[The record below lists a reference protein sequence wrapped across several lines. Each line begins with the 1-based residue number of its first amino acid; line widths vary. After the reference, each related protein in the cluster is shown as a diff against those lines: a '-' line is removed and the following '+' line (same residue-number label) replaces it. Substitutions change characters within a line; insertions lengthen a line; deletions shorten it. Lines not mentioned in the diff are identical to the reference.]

1 MSTDAFLSMFGVR
14 EAHDPIDP
22 MKAAQSARRGAL
34 PRRFYREAQAEW
46 RCGHWHLLLDG
57 KAAKTP
63 KRIALAVTNRAVAE
77 ALAAEWNAQADV
89 LDPLHMPL
97 TRLVNAALDG
107 VADEAEAVR
116 ADIVRYAGTDLI
128 CYRAASPIELAE
140 RQARIWDP
148 ILGWAKATLGVRL
161 KTAAGIVHVTQA
173 DGELSRVAAAVAT
186 VPSPVPLAA
195 LSTVTTL
202 GGSAMIA
209 LALAHRALAPDEA
222 WAATHVDEHYQAEV
236 WGADHEALQRQQHRR
251 REFDAAALALASW
264 QTASAQE

>member
-14 EAHDPIDP
+14 EAHEPIDP

-46 RCGHWHLLLDG
+46 RGDHWHLLLDG

-63 KRIALAVTNRAVAE
+63 KRLALAVTDRAVAE
-77 ALAAEWNAQADV
+77 ALAAEWSAQADI

-116 ADIVRYAGTDLI
+116 ADIARYAGTDLI
-128 CYRAASPIELAE
+128 CYRATSPAELAE

-148 ILGWAKATLGVRL
+148 VLDWAEAALGVRL

-173 DGELSRVAAAVAT
+173 DGELARIAAAVAN

-195 LSTVTTL
+195 LSAVTTL

-209 LALAHRALAPDEA
+209 LALAHRALSPDEA
-222 WAATHVDEHYQAEV
+222 WAAAHVDEHYQAEV
-236 WGADHEALQRQQHRR
+236 WGADEEAVQRQRYRR

-264 QTASAQE
+264 RPASAQE